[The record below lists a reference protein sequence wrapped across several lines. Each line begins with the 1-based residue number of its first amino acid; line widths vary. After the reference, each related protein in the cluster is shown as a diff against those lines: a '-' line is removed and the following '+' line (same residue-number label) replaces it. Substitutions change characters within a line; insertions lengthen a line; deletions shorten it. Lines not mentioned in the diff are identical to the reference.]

1 MKPQE
6 DTTLFISSCL

>member
-6 DTTLFISSCL
+6 DTTFITSSRL